1 MRAAL
6 LVAALL
12 LLAVVTPRATG
23 TVPLRVCADPN
34 NLPFSNERG
43 EGFENRLAEMVA
55 REMGTRVEYVWR
67 AQRRGFLRETLNAG
81 ACDVVMGYAAGAGP
95 AQTTTPY
102 YRSTYV
108 FVTRTSRHLA
118 IDSFE
123 AAELRRLRI
132 GVQVIGDDGVN
143 SPPAHALS
151 RRGLASNLV
160 GYSVYGDYRTD
171 SPPARIV
178 NAVASGDV
186 DVAAVWGP
194 LAGYFAARER
204 EPLRLAAVHP
214 QSDAGLP
221 QVFDIAMAVRRGDL
235 ARLERLERFIR
246 ERRGAID
253 SLLAGYRVPRVEASG
268 AVRW

>member
-6 LVAALL
+6 LVAPLL

-34 NLPFSNERG
+34 N
-43 EGFENRLAEMVA
+43 
-55 REMGTRVEYVWR
+55 
-67 AQRRGFLRETLNAG
+67 
-81 ACDVVMGYAAGAGP
+81 
-95 AQTTTPY
+95 
-102 YRSTYV
+102 
-108 FVTRTSRHLA
+108 
-118 IDSFE
+118 
-123 AAELRRLRI
+123 
-132 GVQVIGDDGVN
+132 
-143 SPPAHALS
+143 
-151 RRGLASNLV
+151 
-160 GYSVYGDYRTD
+160 
-171 SPPARIV
+171 
-178 NAVASGDV
+178 AVASGAV

-194 LAGYFAARER
+194 LAGYFAARQR

-221 QVFDIAMAVRRGDL
+221 QVFDIAMAVRRGDM